1 MKYRPD
7 CIPGQFQGSK
17 AKYKAFTSGAA
28 RTIPE
33 IAAHMGYTYA
43 GCRSSVLRMVARK
56 ELKEVPQP
64 KGLVACYIW
73 SGK

>member
-1 MKYRPD
+1 MTYRPD

-17 AKYKAFTSGAA
+17 AKYKSFTSGTA

-43 GCRSSVLRMVARK
+43 GCRSSVLRMVERK
-56 ELKEVPQP
+56 ELKAVKQA
-64 KGLVACYIW
+64 KGFTRYIW